1 MEIEKYGLSY
11 KFTTVLPRGF
21 ITLILWSFINKIDSF
36 NLIGGSEYD
45 EDISEV
51 PIEYQID
58 LYFKREPSNT
68 INGAINWVKV
78 MDDFLKS
85 VQMIENIMTLQPNKE
100 TK

>member
-1 MEIEKYGLSY
+1 MEVEKYGLSY
-11 KFTTVLPRGF
+11 KFTTVLPRYF
-21 ITLILWSFINKIDSF
+21 IGLILWSFINKIDSF
-36 NLIGGSEYD
+36 NLIGGSEED
-45 EDISEV
+45 EDISQT

-58 LYFKREPSNT
+58 LYFKREPSST

>member
-11 KFTTVLPRGF
+11 KFTTVLPRNS
-21 ITLILWSFINKIDSF
+21 ILLILWSFINKIESF
-36 NLIGGSEYD
+36 NLIGGDQYD
-45 EDISEV
+45 EDISQY

-58 LYFKREPSNT
+58 LYFKREPSST